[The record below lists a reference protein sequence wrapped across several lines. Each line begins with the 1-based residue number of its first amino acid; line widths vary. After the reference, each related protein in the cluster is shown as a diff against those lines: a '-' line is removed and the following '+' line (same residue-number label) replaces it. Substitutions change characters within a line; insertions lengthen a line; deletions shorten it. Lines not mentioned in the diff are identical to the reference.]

1 MEDIMRHNRGFAGR
15 VSDWRN
21 VLCGGDRHYYL
32 YAPATLSLANV
43 TSAW

>member
-1 MEDIMRHNRGFAGR
+1 MRHNRGIASR

-21 VLCGGDRHYYL
+21 VLRGGDPHYYL

-43 TSAW
+43 TSAS